1 MHDIL
6 ITIASA
12 TISILCRL
20 PARELRLATVR
31 YPQPQDWVL
40 CGDFGTKVLIS
51 RRNTKVFLSLCGS
64 VMFTLHLHEI
74 SDISGINWVKIKLNT
89 CSKLFKF

>member
-1 MHDIL
+1 MYEPVPQKSRYFDNY
-6 ITIASA
+6 S
-12 TISILCRL
+12 ISDHFH
-20 PARELRLATVR
+20 PMQVTGQSELRLATVR

-64 VMFTLHLHEI
+64 DMFILHLHEI
-74 SDISGINWVKIKLNT
+74 SGIGNT
-89 CSKLFKF
+89 CAIRL